1 MAGLMGP
8 WMLVATAL
16 SGVNVLLLS
25 VLTVIWVRNY
35 RTFGSEMTAGLALF
49 GGAMIFENLLAIFF
63 FFSSGMLYVDSPRV
77 QLTVATLRAL
87 QTVALGFLTYVTA
100 K

>member
-16 SGVNVLLLS
+16 SGVNVLLLM
-25 VLTVIWVRNY
+25 VLTVIWVHNY

-49 GGAMIFENLLAIFF
+49 GGVMILENLLAIYF
-63 FFSSGMLYVDSPRV
+63 FFSSGMLYADSSSV
-77 QLTVATLRAL
+77 QQIVTILRAL
-87 QTVALGFLTYVTA
+87 QTVALTFLTYVTA